1 MTPGFSIVMETENL
15 ETAGPQHLLDA
26 LESLARQTISPQRAR
41 EVVLVNSGRVEQSV
55 VDAIHDR
62 FPWVAIHAS
71 AEPLDYYAAKALGTE
86 LTSGEVVL
94 FFDSDVR
101 YDTMWLESMLDLFGS
116 DPSVD
121 VVAGETSLGVSG
133 PYTLAVLLA
142 WAFPPWSRRS
152 RAYSTTS
159 YAANNVAFRRRMLEA
174 IPIPLATGLW
184 RGNCTLHSHRLVRA
198 GAKMLRSP
206 QARALH
212 PTLPFREF
220 YPRLFGAGFNDAG
233 AMILEQRGQGRSEW
247 GARAYALLYVS
258 ARRCLRVVARTATV
272 VRSYPRWWAYL
283 PLGWPLAIS
292 GLAASLFG
300 TAAASVSW
308 RARN

>member
-1 MTPGFSIVMETENL
+1 MTPAFSIVMETENL

-26 LESLARQTISPQRAR
+26 LESLARQTIPPDRAR

-55 VDAIHDR
+55 IDAIHDR

-71 AEPLDYYAAKALGTE
+71 AEPLDYYAAKVRGAA
-86 LTSGEVVL
+86 LTSGDVVL

-101 YDTMWLESMLDLFGS
+101 YDPRWLESMLDLFGG

-121 VVAGETSLGVSG
+121 VVAGETALDVSG

-142 WAFPPWSRRS
+142 WAFPPWSRRA
-152 RAYSTTS
+152 RAYPTTS
-159 YAANNVAFRRRMLEA
+159 YAANNVAFRRRLLDA
-174 IPIPLATGLW
+174 IPIPVGTGLW
-184 RGNCTLHSHRLVRA
+184 RGNCTLHSHRLLRA

-206 QARALH
+206 QAKALH

-220 YPRLFGAGFNDAG
+220 YPRLWGAGVNDTG
-233 AMILEQRGQGRSEW
+233 AMILEQRSQGRSDW
-247 GARAYALLYVS
+247 VARVYALMYVS
-258 ARRCLRVVARTATV
+258 ARRSLRVMARSVTV

-283 PLGWPLAIS
+283 PLALPLAIS
-292 GLAASLFG
+292 GLAASLLG
-300 TAAASVSW
+300 AAVASASW
-308 RARN
+308 RARS